1 MAVSEVPTPGV
12 DQAVAAAPRR
22 PQSPWLRLSVFTGRR
37 MFSIFVSLVIAVY
50 ITITVVNMGGHMDEI
65 KINQIR
71 EGIAMVVPTLEEF
84 KHLNATERRLL
95 IEDLVQVEVERLNL
109 HTPFWI
115 RSFGYLGNALTLQ
128 LGKAEGMASDS
139 GSQWVQD
146 ILVERLA
153 PTLFM
158 QVSSFLLIFFT
169 ALLVGLSLSR
179 RYGSFLDKLA
189 VALAP
194 SSSAPPWFYGIF
206 MILLF
211 AAVLGWLP
219 FGGLVDAPPPD
230 NTWDY
235 FVSVMRH
242 LILPV
247 GSIFVSSIFFGIF
260 SQRTFFLIFS
270 SEDYVDVAKAKGL
283 SDRAIERRYVLRPTL
298 PTILTNF
305 LLSIIGL
312 WGGAAITE
320 QVFNYPGLGRLL
332 LQAADRHDTPVI
344 VASTIVFGY
353 LLAITVLVLD
363 FVYALVDPRIQ
374 VGAEE
379 SAS

>member
-1 MAVSEVPTPGV
+1 MAVSEAPTPG
-12 DQAVAAAPRR
+12 AGAPTAAAPQRTT
-22 PQSPWLRLSVFTGRR
+22 SPWLRLSVFTGRR
-37 MFSIFVSLVIAVY
+37 LISIFVSLVIAVY
-50 ITITVVNMGGHMDEI
+50 VTITIVNMGGHMDTI
-65 KINQIR
+65 KINEIR
-71 EGIAMVVPTLEEF
+71 ERIGMVVPTIEEF
-84 KHLNATERRLL
+84 QHLNATERRQL
-95 IEDLVQVEVERLNL
+95 IEDMAQVEIQRLNL
-109 HTPFWI
+109 DVPFWI
-115 RSFGYLGNALTLQ
+115 RSFTYLRDAITLD
-128 LGKAEGMASDS
+128 LGKAEGMSSDS
-139 GSQWVQD
+139 GSQRVQD
-146 ILVERLA
+146 ILLERLA

-158 QVSSFLLIFFT
+158 QVTSFLLIFFV
-169 ALLVGLSLSR
+169 ALFFGLALSR
-179 RYGSFLDKLA
+179 RYGSFFDRLS

-206 MILLF
+206 MILIF

-219 FGGLVDAPPPD
+219 FGGLVDAPPPS
-230 NTWDY
+230 NKWDY
-235 FVSVMRH
+235 FLSVMRH

-247 GSIFVSSIFFGIF
+247 GSTFISSIFFSIF

-298 PTILTNF
+298 PTILTGF
-305 LLSIIGL
+305 MLSIITL

-332 LQAADRHDTPVI
+332 LQAADRHDTPVV

-353 LLAITVLVLD
+353 LLAITVLILD

-379 SAS
+379 SPS